1 MLFNLSLLILSS
13 IILAKSASLLVSA
26 LSALSRKL
34 GLSEF
39 SVSFVIMSIVT
50 TLPELIVGVSSAW
63 AGIPTLSLG
72 NVLGSNIADLTLII
86 SIPIILSGGI
96 MVRSLVGR
104 RDALYMTFFALTPL
118 VLLWDKELGRGDAVI
133 LLILYGIYI
142 VNLLTTRKTDN
153 FSNSNQESSQETLK
167 WATFL
172 ITGVALLLISGQVIV
187 FTSKNLAGFLNIP
200 VSLVGLLLVAVGTSL
215 PELAFGLKAVKLH
228 HQGLILGNILGS
240 VVANSTLILATTSLL
255 NPIVIQDFSL
265 IFSSS
270 LFLVLTLLFFLYGVY
285 TDKKLDVTEGIA
297 LLFLYIFFLIAEL
310 GLELLKVKGV
320 F

>member
-1 MLFNLSLLILSS
+1 MLLNLLLLILAS
-13 IILAKSASLLVSA
+13 IVLVKSAALLVHA
-26 LSALSRKL
+26 LSALSSKI

-39 SVSFVIMSIVT
+39 SLSFVIMSAIT
-50 TLPELIVGVSSAW
+50 TLPELIVGVSSAG

-86 SIPIILSGGI
+86 SIPVILSGGI

-104 RDALYMTFFALTPL
+104 RDALYMAGFALAPL
-118 VLLWDKELGRGDAVI
+118 ILLWDKKLSGGDAAV
-133 LLILYGIYI
+133 LLILYGVYL

-153 FSNSNQESSQETLK
+153 FSGSNQHTSQETLK
-167 WATFL
+167 LTAFL
-172 ITGVALLLISGQVIV
+172 IGGILLLLVSGQVIV
-187 FTSKNLAGFLNIP
+187 LTSKNLATLLNIP
-200 VSLVGLLLVAVGTSL
+200 VSLVGLLVVAVGTSL
-215 PELAFGLKAVKLH
+215 PELAFGLKAVKFH

-265 IFSSS
+265 IFSAS

-285 TDKKLDVTEGIA
+285 TDKKLDVTEGIV
-297 LLFLYIFFLIAEL
+297 LLFLYLFFLITEL
-310 GLELLKVKGV
+310 GLEFLNLKGV